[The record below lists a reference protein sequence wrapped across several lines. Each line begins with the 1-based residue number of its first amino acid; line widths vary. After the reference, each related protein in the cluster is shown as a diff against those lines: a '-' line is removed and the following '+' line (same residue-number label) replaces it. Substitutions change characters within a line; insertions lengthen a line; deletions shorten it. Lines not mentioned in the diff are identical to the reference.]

1 MNLLGEAMSTNLI
14 EMNVGPVFAIA
25 DDEPVVDVRVEVHRP
40 TVDHALWQN
49 RPIKSDAG
57 QVRVSPELV
66 ETCYIVFRFRS
77 ARLADKKIKY
87 SGAFGSSQFC
97 SQLKSI
103 FQSEFLFVIFFV

>member
-1 MNLLGEAMSTNLI
+1 MNLPGEAMSTNLI

-25 DDEPVVDVRVEVHRP
+25 NDEPIIDVRVEVHRP

-49 RPIKSDAG
+49 RPIESDAG